1 MFQWNEKA
9 GILWVP
15 ISPEVV
21 ALLVNLVFS
30 LNLPLSPS
38 DQLEH
43 LELFAGDMS
52 VTRGEME
59 AWVPQCWFPKSW
71 FQKMFL

>member
-1 MFQWNEKA
+1 MKSRGLDFC
-9 GILWVP
+9 GL
-15 ISPEVV
+15 SPQVV

-52 VTRGEME
+52 VTRGEMQ
-59 AWVPQCWFPKSW
+59 AWAPKC
-71 FQKMFL
+71 